1 MAHVADY
8 KKEKVKE
15 LLQLADQYPI
25 VGIVNMENMP
35 AAQLQRLREQL
46 RSQVVLN
53 MSKKTIMQIVF
64 DKAKEKKAGIEKLT
78 TFFRGMPAIMF
89 TKENPFKLAS
99 MIKKN
104 KSKAPAKA
112 GQTAPNN
119 IVVKAGATPFAPG
132 PVIGELGALGI
143 KAGVENGKV
152 AIKEDKV
159 VVKEGE
165 VISQKA
171 AELLSRLG
179 IEPMEVGLDLL
190 AVYED
195 GEILEKNVL
204 FIDEEEYKQ
213 KFEQASSWAF
223 NLAVNTAYPTDVTL
237 PVLIV
242 KAHTDAKALALDQ
255 NLIADEIIGELVG
268 KAEQQMLALKSNVK
282 IEEPQ
287 KAEEKAPEA
296 PKEEPKQS
304 TEEPQE
310 KKEETKPEEAPKE
323 EPKQEEKAEAPKKE
337 ETEKQEEKTEETKP
351 EQKAPEAPKEE
362 KSTEEPKQEEKT
374 EEKPA
379 EEQKEEPQEKAE
391 EKPATPEEKPQEEQ
405 KPEEPPK
412 QEEKPVEEKS
422 TEEKVA
428 KIVDDIKRG
437 GEPKGPT
444 AEELV
449 EEATAM
455 TEEQPKEEPKE
466 KTPTAHELADKKKTD
481 DTT

>member
-1 MAHVADY
+1 MAHVANY

-35 AAQLQRLREQL
+35 GAQLQRLREQL

-112 GQTAPNN
+112 GQTAPND
-119 IVVKAGATPFAPG
+119 IIVKAGTTPFAPG

-152 AIKEDKV
+152 VIKEDKV

-190 AVYED
+190 AVFEN
-195 GEILEKNVL
+195 GEILEKKVL

-213 KFEQASSWAF
+213 KFEQAASWAF
-223 NLAVNTAYPTDVTL
+223 NLAVNTAYPTEVTL

-242 KAHTDAKALALDQ
+242 KAHRDAKILALEQ
-255 NLIADEIIGELVG
+255 NLIADEVIGELVG
-268 KAEQQMLALKSNVK
+268 KAEKQMLALKSNIK

-296 PKEEPKQS
+296 PKKEPKSEEPKK
-304 TEEPQE
+304 EEE
-310 KKEETKPEEAPKE
+310 KKEEP
-323 EPKQEEKAEAPKKE
+323 
-337 ETEKQEEKTEETKP
+337 
-351 EQKAPEAPKEE
+351 
-362 KSTEEPKQEEKT
+362 
-374 EEKPA
+374 
-379 EEQKEEPQEKAE
+379 
-391 EKPATPEEKPQEEQ
+391 
-405 KPEEPPK
+405 
-412 QEEKPVEEKS
+412 QEEKPVEEKKDDPKAEETPKEEKKDKPAKEEKT

-437 GEPKGPT
+437 GKPKGPT

-449 EEATAM
+449 EEATVN
-455 TEEQPKEEPKE
+455 TEEQPKPEE
-466 KTPTAHELADKKKTD
+466 KTPTAHELAEKKKTD
-481 DTT
+481 NPT